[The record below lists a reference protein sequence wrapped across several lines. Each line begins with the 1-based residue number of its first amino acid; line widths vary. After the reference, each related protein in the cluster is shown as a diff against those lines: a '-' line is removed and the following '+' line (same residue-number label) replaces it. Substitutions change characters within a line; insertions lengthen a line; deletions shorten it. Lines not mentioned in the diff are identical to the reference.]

1 MMARDQGPFRLDN
14 PWPKIGWW
22 SAAAG
27 LATAIVLGF
36 LILPRFQENGPILD
50 TWTAICSALGI
61 TSDSSPASEPQPPV
75 RIPTQVVWSQE
86 TRTLIASGDKK
97 SGAFVALNCGA
108 CHGEQG
114 VSKSNVI
121 PTLAGMDAAVVYKQ
135 LDDYGNGKRLWGVMN
150 GIASALTPQNRAD
163 VATYLASLS
172 GGLRRFDGN
181 ASPEPGRSLRQ
192 TDPAMRLIFA
202 GDPHRGVPAC
212 SACHGPGGRKLGAPV
227 LVGQHPEYIERQ
239 LLAFA
244 QGMRQNDM
252 NQQMRIIA
260 AQLTTEEIHAI
271 AVYYSAEA
279 NSEVSQK

>member
-1 MMARDQGPFRLDN
+1 
-14 PWPKIGWW
+14 
-22 SAAAG
+22 
-27 LATAIVLGF
+27 
-36 LILPRFQENGPILD
+36 
-50 TWTAICSALGI
+50 
-61 TSDSSPASEPQPPV
+61 V

-86 TRTLIASGDKK
+86 TRALIASGDKK
-97 SGAFVALNCGA
+97 NGAFVALNCGA

-121 PTLAGMDAAVVYKQ
+121 PTLAGMDAAVIYKQ

-181 ASPEPGRSLRQ
+181 VSPEPGRSLRQ
-192 TDPAMRLIFA
+192 NDPAMRLIFA

-212 SACHGPGGRKLGAPV
+212 SACHGPGSRKLGAPV